1 MWTSQ
6 GPWGVDFSE
15 RRNQRDHQMTEP
27 TAEQQEEW
35 RQAEL
40 AEQERA
46 RRQAILDYWMELK
59 LNREAEERAYWREMW
74 QSLDPFNYGHWR

>member
-1 MWTSQ
+1 
-6 GPWGVDFSE
+6 
-15 RRNQRDHQMTEP
+15 MTEP

-46 RRQAILDYWMELK
+46 RRQAILDYWMEMK
-59 LNREAEERAYWREMW
+59 FNREADERAAWREMW

>member
-1 MWTSQ
+1 
-6 GPWGVDFSE
+6 
-15 RRNQRDHQMTEP
+15 MTESD
-27 TAEQQEEW
+27 TAQQDEEW

-46 RRQAILDYWMELK
+46 RGQAILDYHMEIK
-59 LNREAEERAYWREMW
+59 LSREEAERRYWREMR

>member
-1 MWTSQ
+1 M
-6 GPWGVDFSE
+6 
-15 RRNQRDHQMTEP
+15 RH
-27 TAEQQEEW
+27 
-35 RQAEL
+35 AEL

-59 LNREAEERAYWREMW
+59 LNREAEERAAWCEMW